1 MSDKGHVGR
10 HVPGRERVQVPQ
22 GRVVTLGSK
31 RAETK
36 AAEADAV
43 TGALLGIARSST
55 VAAGWLPPDDP
66 ERATLLGAAE
76 RAVGRA
82 NEVAASKARWV
93 AVLIDSESLTDE
105 QRITVAP
112 ARAVLLK
119 ALPAGDPARA
129 KIEAWLADV
138 GRLLAARSVEDEAA
152 MLSAVEAVAEGIP
165 DDLLPAV
172 VPTPTLEG
180 AAP

>member
-1 MSDKGHVGR
+1 M
-10 HVPGRERVQVPQ
+10 
-22 GRVVTLGSK
+22 VTLGAQ
-31 RAETK
+31 RAEAK

-66 ERATLLGAAE
+66 ERATLLASAD

-93 AVLIDSESLTDE
+93 AVLIESESLTDE

-112 ARAVLLK
+112 ARALLLK
-119 ALPAGDPARA
+119 ALPLGDPARA
-129 KIEAWLADV
+129 RIEAWLADV
-138 GRLLAARSVEDEAA
+138 ARLLAARSVEDEAA
-152 MLSAVEAVAEGIP
+152 MISAVEAVAEGVP

-172 VPTPTLEG
+172 APTPTLEG